1 MPRHDRT
8 FAAVLAAAALLPG
21 AAFADASF
29 LSRFDGGWGGS
40 GTVQRD
46 VDASPRRVSCRV
58 AGSQPSPNRVSITGT
73 CRAAVIVTRRIGA
86 DIRYDP
92 ASKRFSGTYTGSTKG
107 PAQVSGTQRG
117 DSLVLTITYA
127 APAYGDRTATMTIR
141 NAGKGQFSLV
151 VTDKV
156 DGANRQTSNLSF
168 SKS

>member
-1 MPRHDRT
+1 MLPS
-8 FAAVLAAAALLPG
+8 VAL
-21 AAFADASF
+21 ADAGF

-58 AGSQPSPNRVSITGT
+58 TGSRPSPNRVSITGT
-73 CRAAVIVTRRIGA
+73 CRAAVIVTRQIGA
-86 DIRYDP
+86 DIRYD
-92 ASKRFSGTYTGSTKG
+92 AGSKRFSGTYTGSTKG

-127 APAYGDRTATMTIR
+127 VPSYGDRTATMTIR
-141 NAGKGQFSLV
+141 NAGNGQFSMV

-156 DGANRQTSNLSF
+156 NGASKQTSNISF